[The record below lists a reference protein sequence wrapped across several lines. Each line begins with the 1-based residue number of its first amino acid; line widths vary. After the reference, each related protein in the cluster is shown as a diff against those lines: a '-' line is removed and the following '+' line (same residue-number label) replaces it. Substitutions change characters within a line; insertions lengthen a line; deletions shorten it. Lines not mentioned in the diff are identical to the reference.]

1 MSTQARSRAG
11 NFCFSIAL
19 MGLLVV
25 PGGCAKNKT
34 AQLASAPE
42 ALASDS
48 SIVTGSTSSASQA
61 GQQNIPQ
68 KNPGT
73 VTPLKTAAL
82 ATSATAVATRTTKNK
97 ISLAFP
103 KKGYALSGDQS
114 AQLARFVQD
123 AKKTKKR
130 VKVIGIAT
138 SKKGAKNKGT
148 REKARLEASR
158 RAKATSLF
166 LRVHGIE
173 TDDMTITTADARPR
187 KGISSRRVEVVFQ

>member
-1 MSTQARSRAG
+1 MPTQACLPAG
-11 NFCFSIAL
+11 KFCFSIAL
-19 MGLLVV
+19 VGLLVV
-25 PGGCAKNKT
+25 AGGCAKNKT
-34 AQLASAPE
+34 AQLAPPPA

-48 SIVTGSTSSASQA
+48 SIVTGSTASASQA
-61 GQQNIPQ
+61 GQQSLPQ

-73 VTPLKTAAL
+73 VTPLKSAAL
-82 ATSATAVATRTTKNK
+82 PTSATAVATRTTKNK

-103 KKGYALSGDQS
+103 KTGYALSGDQS
-114 AQLARFVQD
+114 AQLATFVQD

-138 SKKGAKNKGT
+138 SKNGAKNKGA

-173 TDDMTITTADARPR
+173 TDNMTITTADARPR
-187 KGISSRRVEVVFQ
+187 KGVSSRRVEVVFQ